1 MQLTGILIMATA
13 VATSI
18 ACFLTG
24 TRELHIM
31 RGQSLRLTL
40 SRPDAALNDNYA
52 VVSLRVQ
59 AVLFVAFL
67 IGLGLFAIAVASK

>member
-1 MQLTGILIMATA
+1 MATA
-13 VATSI
+13 VAASI

-24 TRELHIM
+24 TRELHVL
-31 RGQSLRLTL
+31 RGPTLRLTL

-67 IGLGLFAIAVASK
+67 IGLGPFALAGVSK